1 MLQVQ
6 TLDHER
12 ATDLKTEVVDDED
25 FELDL
30 RVVEATT
37 PLVIMMCDTS
47 DGCGSTC
54 GTSAC
59 STSSN
64 DPF

>member
-1 MLQVQ
+1 MAPLL
-6 TLDHER
+6 TLD
-12 ATDLKTEVVDDED
+12 AADALNPADVVADEE
-25 FELDL
+25 FELDM

-37 PLVIMMCDTS
+37 PLVTMMCPTN

-64 DPF
+64 DPS

>member
-1 MLQVQ
+1 MAPPL
-6 TLDHER
+6 TLDAAE
-12 ATDLKTEVVDDED
+12 AEEPVVIGDEE
-25 FELDL
+25 FELDM

-54 GTSAC
+54 STSAC
-59 STSSN
+59 NTSSN
-64 DPF
+64 DPS